1 MNHDKD
7 FMQLCEQARETIN
20 EIGVDEVQARLL
32 QPDCLFIDVREDH
45 ERQQEYIAGSIHMGK
60 GIIERDIH
68 TLSIDKQRDIIL
80 YCGGGY
86 RSALAA
92 KNLQTMGYSR
102 VYSMVGG
109 LRAWRL
115 ANKPIEVN

>member
-7 FMQLCEQARETIN
+7 FIQLCEQALESVN
-20 EIGVDEVQARLL
+20 EIGVDEVQSRLT
-32 QPDCLFIDVREDH
+32 QPGCLLIDVREDH
-45 ERQQEYIAGSIHMGK
+45 EWQQGSIAGSIHMGK

-68 TLSIDKQRDIIL
+68 TVCADKQRDIIL

-92 KNLQTMGYSR
+92 KNLQSMGYSQ
-102 VYSMVGG
+102 VYSMAGG

-115 ANKPIEVN
+115 ANKPIEAS